1 MNGQTESLAE
11 EQTDTLRDTL
21 MYSAVL
27 FPSAEVHHLRSAT
40 EWSDAVERVMSA
52 ALENPLPLEV
62 FKVDELV
69 CVRDR

>member
-1 MNGQTESLAE
+1 
-11 EQTDTLRDTL
+11 

-27 FPSAEVHHLRSAT
+27 FSSAEVHHLRSAT